1 MMRSGLIKRSF
12 AWRDRRTT
20 IALEPEFWVA
30 LTHIAA
36 SRQQTLTALVSSA
49 AVQRLQSQPLAST
62 LRVLALQE
70 FFR

>member
-1 MMRSGLIKRSF
+1 
-12 AWRDRRTT
+12 
-20 IALEPEFWVA
+20 VA

-49 AVQRLQSQPLAST
+49 DAQRLQSQPLAST

-70 FFR
+70 FFRSRSRHDACA